1 MLGITLQQTRV
12 YREIKEEGREAMANA
27 ISRQLTKRLGK
38 LSEEMRSSFS
48 GLSLPV
54 LADLSEA
61 LLDFTSLTDLY
72 QVRLITYDYRIRA
85 KVRKTSFSLLPAPCS
100 PALLMISLYPNMIL
114 QACLEGRID

>member
-72 QVRLITYDYRIRA
+72 QVRLITFMITA
-85 KVRKTSFSLLPAPCS
+85 SVQKSGKPLSPCSLPPAPLRS
-100 PALLMISLYPNMIL
+100 K
-114 QACLEGRID
+114 